1 MSGISKD
8 VKEEILGKVKAGTS
22 VAELSK
28 QYGVSDKTIYN
39 WLRDKAVGTVSAVE
53 HGRLKRENSELKE
66 IVGILTLELQKFK
79 KNK

>member
-1 MSGISKD
+1 MVGISKD
-8 VKEEILGKVKAGTS
+8 VKDEILGKVKSG
-22 VAELSK
+22 VPVVELSR

-39 WLRDKAVGTVSAVE
+39 WLRDKAIGSVSTIDYAKI
-53 HGRLKRENSELKE
+53 KRENAELKE